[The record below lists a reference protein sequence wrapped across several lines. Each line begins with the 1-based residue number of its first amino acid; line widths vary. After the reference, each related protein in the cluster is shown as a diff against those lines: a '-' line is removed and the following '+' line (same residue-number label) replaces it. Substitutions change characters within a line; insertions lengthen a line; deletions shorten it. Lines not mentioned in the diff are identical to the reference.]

1 MCVDGLSGML
11 RPFQRVN
18 FKVILSTIILKFA
31 TIIIKVP
38 AILLILAAIITLYLQ
53 QLNL

>member
-18 FKVILSTIILKFA
+18 FKVILTTIILKFA

-38 AILLILAAIITLYLQ
+38 AILLLLAAIITVS
-53 QLNL
+53 LNLLPI